1 MNKIIFSW
9 VILIFYMSL
18 IFYFSSQEKIAFLDK
33 KPFSYIKIFKDK
45 ILHIIE
51 YFVLVF
57 LTQNAFKTN
66 KFLNKNLFL
75 YSILF
80 STLYGISDEF
90 HQLFVFGRYFSIFD
104 MLADFIGSCLILITK
119 LF

>member
-1 MNKIIFSW
+1 MS
-9 VILIFYMSL
+9 VIFY
-18 IFYFSSQEKIAFLDK
+18 YSSQEKIEFLDK
-33 KPFSYIKIFKDK
+33 KPFSYIKVFKDK

-66 KFLNKNLFL
+66 NFLNKNLIL

-80 STLYGISDEF
+80 STVYGISDEF
-90 HQLFVFGRYFSIFD
+90 HQLFVPGREFSIYD
-104 MLADFIGSCLILITK
+104 MTADFVGSSLIKPLNNFI
-119 LF
+119 